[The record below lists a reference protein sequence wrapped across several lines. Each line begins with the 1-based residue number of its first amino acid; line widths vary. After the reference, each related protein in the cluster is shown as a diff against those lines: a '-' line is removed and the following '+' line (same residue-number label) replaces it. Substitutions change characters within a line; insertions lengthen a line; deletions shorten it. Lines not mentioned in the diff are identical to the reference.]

1 MKILIIFG
9 RELID
14 EQDLKFCDFGVKK
27 VNLNNLVLGHYASE
41 FISRFLVGLEWIG
54 GVTTHIL
61 NYLAVLDL
69 LQLF

>member
-1 MKILIIFG
+1 M
-9 RELID
+9 
-14 EQDLKFCDFGVKK
+14 KK

-54 GVTTHIL
+54 GVTIHIL

-69 LQLF
+69 LRLF